1 MHNGIGRRPGIG
13 MARYIQKIALLGKE
27 RWIGWEVDG
36 IGTEV
41 PGLTLVDHLTAE
53 ELAARGVTHF
63 APMPFEVFLGM
74 EAATSTPAGVLDDRD
89 LDYRLDALQVGL
101 ERFRKSGV
109 EALPKSVLA
118 DFFGMR
124 DPASDPRIL
133 DRLLGWQR
141 AGVVELVG
149 KDDCFLRIR
158 GAVPW

>member
-1 MHNGIGRRPGIG
+1 

-41 PGLTLVDHLTAE
+41 PGLLLADDLTTD
-53 ELAARGVTHF
+53 ELRARGVTQF
-63 APMPFEVFLGM
+63 APMPFESFLGM
-74 EAATSTPAGVLDDRD
+74 GAAIATPAAPLDDRD

-118 DFFGMR
+118 EFFSIA
-124 DPASDPRIL
+124 DPASDPRIV
-133 DRLLGWQR
+133 DRLRGWQR
-141 AGVVELVG
+141 AGVIELVG
-149 KDDCFLRIR
+149 HDDCFLRIK
-158 GAVPW
+158 GT